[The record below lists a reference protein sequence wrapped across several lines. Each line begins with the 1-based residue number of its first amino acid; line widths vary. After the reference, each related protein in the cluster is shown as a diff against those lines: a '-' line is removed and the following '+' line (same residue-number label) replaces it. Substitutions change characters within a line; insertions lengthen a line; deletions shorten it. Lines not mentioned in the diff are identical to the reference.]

1 MARPTK
7 YTPELLAQAQNY
19 LDDDTEA
26 FHSHIGLAYLLGISN
41 STFYEWITH
50 EDKEE
55 FSDIASKVLQ
65 RQYITLVT
73 NGLNN
78 TANSGITKLM
88 LGKHG
93 LSDKVDNTS
102 SDGSMSAPTVIQLV
116 AKEFGGL

>member
-7 YTPELLAQAQNY
+7 YTPELLAKAQNY
-19 LDDDTEA
+19 LDDDTEV

-50 EDKEE
+50 KDKEE
-55 FSDIASKVLQ
+55 FSDIAGKVLQ
-65 RQYITLVT
+65 RQYITLVV

-78 TANSGITKLM
+78 TSNSGITKLM

-93 LSDKVDNTS
+93 YSDKVDTTS
-102 SDGSMSAPTVIQLV
+102 SDGSMSPKSKIELV
-116 AKEFGGL
+116 AKEFDV

>member
-7 YTPELLAQAQNY
+7 YSDELLAKAQTY
-19 LDDDTEA
+19 LDDDTEV

-50 EDKEE
+50 KDKEA

-78 TANSGITKLM
+78 TSNSGITKLM